1 MFQCGDPT
9 YRWSRLNEPLRNETP
24 LMTSTSGLPAARS
37 IRAVLATV
45 LLSTC
50 PLAVPATAETRT
62 PTTYI
67 VMLKDGPPP
76 GSRQMSETVTS
87 AVARARSRGATIE
100 REYQAIGGYAAE
112 MTPDQAA
119 RTRRDPSVLS
129 ISPDVEVH
137 LAGMTPADDFWP
149 PREWGLD
156 RLDQRELP
164 LSGTPFQIQASG
176 VGVHAYIIDTGIHK
190 THTEF
195 TGRIGNGY
203 DFVSND
209 EDAQDDHNFINVR
222 GHGSMS
228 ASIVGGTRWG
238 VAKKVTLHPVK
249 AMDSMGSGKGRNVIA
264 AIDWVTANGVRPG
277 VVNMSIDAK
286 AWEEE
291 DTAVRRMV
299 QAGFV
304 VAGAAGNSRDDT
316 CGHTPGRVTEILTV
330 AAGDHK
336 DRMAGFSGWGSC
348 VDLFAPGFF
357 VGGASNK
364 NDTACQWAQ
373 GTSQSTP
380 YVAGTAAAYLEKHPT
395 ATMAEV
401 HKAVIDMATA
411 GRMNGDLKGSPD
423 RILYTGGITAAR

>member
-1 MFQCGDPT
+1 MPT
-9 YRWSRLNEPLRNETP
+9 SSPVIH
-24 LMTSTSGLPAARS
+24 PAGA
-37 IRAVLATV
+37 IRAALTTMP
-45 LLSTC
+45 LLFGALT
-50 PLAVPATAETRT
+50 LPATAAET
-62 PTTYI
+62 PVTYI

-76 GSRQMSETVTS
+76 GSRQMTETVGS
-87 AVARARSRGATIE
+87 AVSRARSRGATIT
-100 REYQAIGGYAAE
+100 REYQAVGGYAAE
-112 MTPDQAA
+112 MTSEQAA
-119 RTRRDPSVLS
+119 RTRRDPSVSS
-129 ISPDVEVH
+129 ISPDIDVH
-137 LAGMTPADDFWP
+137 LAGTATPADDFWP

-176 VGVHAYIIDTGIHK
+176 VGVHAYIIDTGIHR
-190 THTEF
+190 THSEF

-249 AMDSMGSGKGRNVIA
+249 AMDSMGSGKGANVIA
-264 AIDWVTANGVRPG
+264 AIDWIVANGIRPG

-316 CGHTPGRVTEILTV
+316 CGHTPGRVKEILTV
-330 AAGDHK
+330 AASDHK

-348 VDLFAPGFF
+348 VDLYAPGFF

-364 NDTACQWAQ
+364 SDNAYQWAQ

-401 HKAVIDMATA
+401 HRAVVDMATA
-411 GRMNGDLKGSPD
+411 GRMNGDLKGTPD
-423 RILYTGGITAAR
+423 RILYTGGITTAR